1 LIEKN
6 HLLQYFDT
14 SVVIQDDIL
23 LEALK
28 QGATH
33 RMQDITATIQTEQN
47 KIIHDTQHEIVLVNG
62 VAGSGKSSTI
72 MQRIA
77 YLLYSFR
84 KQMTADS
91 CLILFPNHRFID
103 YIANVLPSLGE
114 RTPLNLT
121 ITKFLQQFLTPPLED
136 ETSYFERISQ
146 ATVDE
151 QTAHLRSTA
160 FLTFLK
166 NTTYQPDDFF
176 KAIHYKK
183 QLLISR
189 EKINSL
195 YQSTPAQATIQ
206 ERIQVIKKL
215 LLSDFERHLLRQA
228 KSARIQNQLLA
239 LSEAQQMHY
248 FGELIIDGS
257 EQQLIHY
264 AQTLL
269 RKKHQGV
276 QKQIEQL
283 CWIDTLTM
291 FQSFLQLYTKTKATL
306 STTLNVDEAV
316 GLVLMTH

>member
-1 LIEKN
+1 MIEKN

-215 LLSDFERHLLRQA
+215 LLSDFERHLLRPA

-291 FQSFLQLYTKTKATL
+291 FQSFLQLYTKTKVTL

>member
-1 LIEKN
+1 MIEKN

>member
-1 LIEKN
+1 MIEKN

-28 QGATH
+28 HCATH

-121 ITKFLQQFLTPPLED
+121 ITKFLQQFLTPP
-136 ETSYFERISQ
+136 
-146 ATVDE
+146 A
-151 QTAHLRSTA
+151 
-160 FLTFLK
+160 
-166 NTTYQPDDFF
+166 
-176 KAIHYKK
+176 
-183 QLLISR
+183 
-189 EKINSL
+189 
-195 YQSTPAQATIQ
+195 
-206 ERIQVIKKL
+206 
-215 LLSDFERHLLRQA
+215 
-228 KSARIQNQLLA
+228 
-239 LSEAQQMHY
+239 
-248 FGELIIDGS
+248 
-257 EQQLIHY
+257 
-264 AQTLL
+264 
-269 RKKHQGV
+269 
-276 QKQIEQL
+276 
-283 CWIDTLTM
+283 
-291 FQSFLQLYTKTKATL
+291 
-306 STTLNVDEAV
+306 
-316 GLVLMTH
+316 